1 MTFAATAA
9 AGLPQPAQS
18 AIRSARQAGPRHFLP
33 PDTDRS
39 ILSLLFE
46 MGLTRHFMGHV
57 VLTAA
62 GLAVLRVITG

>member
-1 MTFAATAA
+1 MSFAATAA
-9 AGLPQPAQS
+9 AGLPQHARS
-18 AIRSARQAGPRHFLP
+18 VMCSARQSGPRHFLP

>member
-1 MTFAATAA
+1 MSFAATAA
-9 AGLPQPAQS
+9 AGLPQHARS
-18 AIRSARQAGPRHFLP
+18 VMCSARQAGPRHFLP

-39 ILSLLFE
+39 ILSLLSD